1 MMTFEEAE
9 NRGRVRFAEL
19 CNQNNFISN
28 LSFTTY
34 KYDPLDGLFD
44 FAGKTFGVEIK
55 YRSSEFSVWNIDHG
69 KLLKAEEE
77 FGKRIENGCYYM
89 AFITDKHY
97 YIFDYETIKNCI
109 KTYGLIYKEF
119 PKSTVDPSKGR
130 EIRELI
136 QLPIERAKI
145 YEYGRN

>member
-9 NRGRVRFAEL
+9 NKGRIRFAEL

-44 FAGKTFGVEIK
+44 FAGRTFGVEIK
-55 YRSSEFSVWNIDHG
+55 YRESTYNVWNIEYS
-69 KLLKAEEE
+69 KLVKAEND
-77 FGKRIENGCYYM
+77 FDKRINDGCYYIV
-89 AFITDKHY
+89 FITKDKY
-97 YIFDYETIKNCI
+97 YMYDYETIKDCI
-109 KTYGLIYKEF
+109 KTYGLVYKEF
-119 PKSTVDPSKGR
+119 PKSTLDPSRGK
-130 EIRELI
+130 EIKELI
-136 QLPIERAKI
+136 QLPIECAKI